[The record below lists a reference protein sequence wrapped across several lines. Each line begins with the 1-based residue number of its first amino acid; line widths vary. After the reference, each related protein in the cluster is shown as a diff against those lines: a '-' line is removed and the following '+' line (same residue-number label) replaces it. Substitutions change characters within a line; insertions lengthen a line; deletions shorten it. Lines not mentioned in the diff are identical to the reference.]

1 MRDLRWGRL
10 GVFNAARELICAA
23 NGNGKPL
30 VFDSFSGYGAIPRK
44 PRASC
49 ESMAF
54 DLNPVA
60 VLCMKTLIESAPQ
73 YGYVLIENIKT
84 GLSLL
89 SKRQRNGWKG
99 IILSIKIKCQSHIY
113 GHELLPAKAL
123 LVERK
128 SC

>member
-1 MRDLRWGRL
+1 MVMANHWFLIRFPAMAQSAEAARL
-10 GVFNAARELICAA
+10 G
-23 NGNGKPL
+23 
-30 VFDSFSGYGAIPRK
+30 
-44 PRASC
+44 

-99 IILSIKIKCQSHIY
+99 II
-113 GHELLPAKAL
+113 
-123 LVERK
+123 
-128 SC
+128 